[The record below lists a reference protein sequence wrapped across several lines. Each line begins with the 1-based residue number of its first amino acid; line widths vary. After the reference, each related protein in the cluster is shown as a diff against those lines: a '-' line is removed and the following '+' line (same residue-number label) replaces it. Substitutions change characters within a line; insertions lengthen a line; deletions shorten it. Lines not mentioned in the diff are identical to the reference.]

1 MTRSR
6 ASRRGRSLHRAAA
19 AAIALGL
26 ATAALGGP
34 TSAVSAPL
42 VGGPGCPEPMPVVQ
56 LAEGQPVTGLTVS
69 RGTTPEPITG
79 SVLGVLGNGIAPGI
93 DMILVELTSPEID
106 RVGGIWSGMSGS
118 PVYAEDGRLLGAVAY
133 GLTWGSSPVAGVTPA
148 AEMQRLLTDPGPT
161 AEPPARV
168 QVPRRM
174 ARSMADSGAAT
185 RAQTEAGLSRLTV
198 PVAISGMAGTER
210 LELAAERLD
219 LEGVRV
225 HATGSAGV
233 TEGGDATSIVPGGNI
248 GASWAYG
255 DFSAVA
261 TGTVTAVCGDQVLAF
276 GHPMS
281 FTGAT
286 TLTMHSADAVYVQE
300 DTTGAAFKITNPTG
314 TVGTVDQDRLA
325 AIKGFLGQVPSTSA
339 VTTQVSSEQ
348 SGFARTGETRV
359 SVPSFLADATAMAL
373 LANQDRVF
381 DQIGEGS
388 AEMRFE
394 VSGVDAD
401 GDAFLLER
409 SNRFVSEWDVSYE
422 TVAEVAGAVATI
434 VDNRFTDVTVD
445 EVTVT
450 SLLSDL
456 TPVSRL
462 RGVALKR
469 GGAWVPLVKRD
480 VIRVRAG
487 KKIRLR
493 TTVVTASGESV
504 DRRLVVPVPRKAARS
519 PRGELRVLAGE
530 RLRWASG
537 ERPGSFSELLEGIA
551 EAPRNDELHALLE
564 LYGERRESVVV
575 QRSTLLD
582 EVGKGQR
589 SYRVRVTG

>member
-6 ASRRGRSLHRAAA
+6 DPRRGRRLRHAAA
-19 AAIALGL
+19 AATSLGL
-26 ATAALGGP
+26 AAASLGGP
-34 TSAVSAPL
+34 TAAVSAPL
-42 VGGPGCPEPMPVVQ
+42 VGGPGCPEPMPVAE

-69 RGTTPEPITG
+69 RGTTPEPFTG
-79 SVLGVLGNGIAPGI
+79 SVLGVLDDGIAPGV
-93 DMILVELTSPEID
+93 DMILVDLTSPEIE
-106 RVGGIWSGMSGS
+106 RVGGIWAGMSGS

-148 AEMQRLLTDPGPT
+148 AEMQRLLTDPGPA

-168 QVPRRM
+168 QMPRRM
-174 ARSMADSGAAT
+174 ARGVVEAGSAS
-185 RAQTEAGLSRLTV
+185 RPQVQAGLSRLTV
-198 PVAISGMAGTER
+198 PVAVSGMAGTDR
-210 LELAAERLD
+210 LELVAERLG
-219 LEGVRV
+219 LEGARLYS
-225 HATGSAGV
+225 TGSAGAV
-233 TEGGDATSIVPGGNI
+233 DGDPASIVPGGNI

-314 TVGTVDQDRLA
+314 AVGTVDQDRLA
-325 AIKGFLGQVPSTSA
+325 AIKGFLGQVPPTSL
-339 VTTQVSSEQ
+339 VTTHVSSEQ
-348 SGFARTGETRV
+348 SGLARTGETRV
-359 SVPSFLADATAMAL
+359 SMPRFLADATAMAL

-381 DQIGEGS
+381 DQIGAGS
-388 AEMRFE
+388 AELRFE

-401 GDAFLLER
+401 GAPFLLER
-409 SNRFVSEWDVSYE
+409 GNRYVSEWDLSYE
-422 TVAEVAGAVATI
+422 TVEEVAGAVATI
-434 VDNRFTDVTVD
+434 LDNRFTDVTIG

-450 SLLSDL
+450 SELSDL

-462 RGVALKR
+462 RSVAIR
-469 GGAWVPLVKRD
+469 REGAWEPLAERD

-487 KKIRLR
+487 KQIRLR
-493 TTVVTASGESV
+493 TTLATASGESV
-504 DRRLVVPVPRKAARS
+504 QRRLVVPVPRKAARA
-519 PRGELRVLAGE
+519 PRGELRVLGGE
-530 RLRWASG
+530 RLRWYAD
-537 ERPGSFSELLEGIA
+537 ERPGSFAELLAGIA
-551 EAPRNDELHALLE
+551 DAPRNDEVYALLE
-564 LYGERRESVVV
+564 LYGAKRDAVVV

-582 EVGKGQR
+582 EVVKGKR
-589 SYRVRVTG
+589 SYRVRVIG